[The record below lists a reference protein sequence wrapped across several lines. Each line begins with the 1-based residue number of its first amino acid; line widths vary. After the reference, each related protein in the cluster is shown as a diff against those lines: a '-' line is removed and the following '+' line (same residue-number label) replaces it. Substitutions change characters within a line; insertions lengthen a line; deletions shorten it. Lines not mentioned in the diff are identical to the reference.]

1 MQAASPLADL
11 RYISCARRRFTI
23 PSNIEGHPRFSW
35 GHSHS
40 TARRSAFP
48 VPSGNAPLGVSSLTG
63 SHWDATEMV
72 ARTLMQED
80 HICLG

>member
-11 RYISCARRRFTI
+11 RYISCARRRYTI

-48 VPSGNAPLGVSSLTG
+48 VPSGNAPPWGIQLDWIPLGRHG
-63 SHWDATEMV
+63 NGGQNAY
-72 ARTLMQED
+72 ARRP
-80 HICLG
+80 